1 MKLPAG
7 NPNLMKRL
15 ALRVNKTSMLESFN
29 NTVGDKA
36 HAKQRTGFV
45 PSVKDPNAALA
56 PSISVWKQ
64 PVYVPENHQP
74 ARRGADDFLR
84 VQSRGV

>member
-1 MKLPAG
+1 MKLAAG
-7 NPNLMKRL
+7 NPNLM
-15 ALRVNKTSMLESFN
+15 RVNPNADLGSFA
-29 NTVGDKA
+29 NTTGDKA

-74 ARRGADDFLR
+74 ARRGADDFLH
-84 VQSRGV
+84 VQSRGF